1 MKYRALTDGLECCE
15 VMYSSLNAEHRIDA
29 EYFSREHVSL
39 YQAVKSRPN
48 IILGDIADVTDGIH
62 ASFEYDE
69 NSNINMISATSP
81 RDNYFDLSREA
92 IISEQLHRDNPR
104 TALKAGDVILSSVGT
119 IGNCAVVTDD
129 ILPANS
135 SRSVGIIRLKS
146 SLLPNVLACFLL
158 SKYGRNQSDREKTGN
173 VQPCLFI
180 YKIKEVSP
188 NTRPIILFEEPLLNR
203 FGSEKRGN
211 EDIDSETLVSI
222 YSRIF
227 EKLHANSAYVGV
239 QCLKKCDWQMPIDAG
254 VDLISFNAYTNPHN
268 LHIIA
273 PKLWS
278 FLQNGGYINWGIV
291 PADGVDSVKGTNCET
306 VLNDYNEILNSFII
320 RGFEEDVISKKS
332 LVSPQN
338 DVSKLPMIFAD
349 TALLNAYNLS
359 SAIENQ
365 QQ

>member
-1 MKYRALTDGLECCE
+1 MELHFKNFPASDLPYNTIETATSVMVKLYENIPFLTLLPNIGGE
-15 VMYSSLNAEHRIDA
+15 
-29 EYFSREHVSL
+29 VSL
-39 YQAVKSRPN
+39 LEMTIQGF
-48 IILGDIADVTDGIH
+48 LC
-62 ASFEYDE
+62 
-69 NSNINMISATSP
+69 ISKK
-81 RDNYFDLSREA
+81 E
-92 IISEQLHRDNPR
+92 H
-104 TALKAGDVILSSVGT
+104 KVILSESEE
-119 IGNCAVVTDD
+119 
-129 ILPANS
+129 
-135 SRSVGIIRLKS
+135 RLCKEF
-146 SLLPNVLACFLL
+146 NVMDAAF
-158 SKYGRNQSDREKTGN
+158 KKPEKTSLERFKSETLFIEKYFKMLERIKPKETIVKLLGPFSLAKKISN
-173 VQPCLFI
+173 IECAEILTNKIYRKYLIEMLSVKALWFI